1 MSLSTLP
8 PSRVLATGLATLLS
22 GGALLAAAPDLAVAS
37 VNGSAQAQAANVAVA
52 ATASGPL
59 APIVTALGLTLAAQT
74 PVQNA
79 PAANGTAASGIGVN
93 AGVAATVAA
102 TATGA
107 TASATRA
114 NASVSAQ
121 SGLATAGLSVLGTQ
135 VLTTGAVSSSVRC
148 PVVGTPTAAVRA
160 VTVRVGGVAIA
171 VGTGTPA
178 VGTVNVTAAG
188 LTNARVQVSLGETAT
203 VTANGA
209 TAIGLTAQLRL
220 LGQLPIVGTAVDVPL
235 GAVTLARS
243 QCTRPDASPV
253 TAPTVS
259 GITPNTGSTTGGQ
272 TVTITGTGFT
282 GATGVSFGGVPATGV
297 VVHSPTSI
305 TAVVPPAAAGGP
317 VGVVVTTPGG
327 VSAPAPYRYTAPSI
341 IAVTPNR
348 GPTAGGTSITITGTG
363 FSPTATV
370 TVGGKP
376 ATGVV
381 VNRAGTS
388 ITATTPAGP
397 AGPVDVS
404 VVQTGAD
411 ATARHAFTYVAP
423 ATGAAPRI
431 TRNPSS
437 ATVFI
442 GQRVLLTAAAT
453 GRPTPS
459 VQWQSEPRGQHVFR
473 AIRGAVH
480 RTFLTPRAGRLPI
493 RYRAVF
499 TNPFGSATTTPAT
512 IRTTMVP
519 AAPPVFFDTA
529 KATLTASDKRTLNT
543 LRRHL
548 TGITSVVCTGYTDSR
563 GDNPYNGALGFA
575 RARAACAYLLRGT
588 HITAVLRSE
597 GKTHPF
603 ASNRTAHG
611 QALNRRT
618 MFGLQFPRIVRR

>member
-1 MSLSTLP
+1 
-8 PSRVLATGLATLLS
+8 V
-22 GGALLAAAPDLAVAS
+22 D
-37 VNGSAQAQAANVAVA
+37 
-52 ATASGPL
+52 
-59 APIVTALGLTLAAQT
+59 
-74 PVQNA
+74 
-79 PAANGTAASGIGVN
+79 

-114 NASVSAQ
+114 DASVSAQ
-121 SGLATAGLSVLGTQ
+121 SALATAGLSVLGTQ

-148 PVVGTPTAAVRA
+148 PVVGAPTAAVRA
-160 VTVRVGGVAIA
+160 VTVRVGGVAVV
-171 VGTGTPA
+171 VGTGAP
-178 VGTVNVTAAG
+178 VVSTVNVNAAG
-188 LTNARVQVSLGETAT
+188 LTNAQVQVSLGETAT

-209 TAIGLTAQLRL
+209 TAIGLTAQLTL
-220 LGQLPIVGTAVDVPL
+220 LAQLPVVGTAVDVPL
-235 GAVTLARS
+235 GSVTLARS
-243 QCTRPDASPV
+243 QCTRPDASPITV
-253 TAPTVS
+253 PTVS
-259 GITPNTGSTTGGQ
+259 GITPTTGSTTGGQ

-282 GATGVSFGGVPATGV
+282 GATGVTFGGVPATGV

-327 VSAPAPYRYTAPSI
+327 ASAPTPYRYTAPTI

-348 GPTAGGTSITITGTG
+348 GPTAGGTPITITGTG

-381 VNRAGTS
+381 VNGAGTS
-388 ITATTPAGP
+388 ITATTPPGP

-423 ATGAAPRI
+423 AATGAAPRI
-431 TRNPSS
+431 TRNPKS
-437 ATVFI
+437 ATVFV
-442 GQRVLLTAAAT
+442 GQRVLLTAAAS

-480 RTFLTPRAGRLPI
+480 RTFLTPRAGHLPI

-519 AAPPVFFDTA
+519 AAHPVFFDTA
-529 KATLTASDKRTLNT
+529 KATLTPTDKRILDA

-548 TGITSVVCTGYTDSR
+548 TGITTVVCTGYTDSR

-575 RARAACAYLLRGT
+575 RARSACAYLLRGT
-588 HITAVLRSE
+588 HITAVFRSE

-603 ASNRTAHG
+603 ATNRTAHG

>member
-52 ATASGPL
+52 ATGALPAAVS
-59 APIVTALGLTLAAQT
+59 ALGLTLSAQT

-79 PAANGTAASGIGVN
+79 PATNATRSSGIGVN
-93 AGVAATVAA
+93 AGAAATVAA
-102 TATGA
+102 TASGA

-114 NASVSAQ
+114 DASVSAQ
-121 SGLATAGLSVLGTQ
+121 ARLAAAGLSVLGTQ

-148 PVVGTPTAAVRA
+148 PVVGVPTAAVRA
-160 VTVRVGGVAIA
+160 VTVRVGGVAVV
-171 VGTGTPA
+171 VGTGAPV

-220 LGQLPIVGTAVDVPL
+220 LGQLPVVGTAVDVPL

-348 GPTAGGTSITITGTG
+348 GPTAGGTSITITGSG

-404 VVQTGAD
+404 VVQAGAD

-423 ATGAAPRI
+423 VGVAPRI
-431 TRNPSS
+431 TRNPNS

-512 IRTTMVP
+512 IRTTTVP